1 MKAAKLLA
9 PVLLP
14 LLLMSCSVGRQVVPQ
29 PDIDTYE
36 LGAEAF
42 DTKILLASRDSDFK
56 IEVARR
62 IGESLGD
69 KPVYVKF
76 IGINQLD
83 DEDVSNYS
91 AIIVMTKCIAWG
103 LDPETESFLRDN
115 PELSGIVMLITSG
128 DGDWKPD
135 MEGRKFD
142 AVTSA
147 SVLANV
153 DSVTEEILEKV
164 YAIIDPEA

>member
-91 AIIVMTKCIAWG
+91 AIII
-103 LDPETESFLRDN
+103 N
-115 PELSGIVMLITSG
+115 P
-128 DGDWKPD
+128 
-135 MEGRKFD
+135 
-142 AVTSA
+142 
-147 SVLANV
+147 N
-153 DSVTEEILEKV
+153 
-164 YAIIDPEA
+164 